1 MKNLCLALCALI
13 LISTAP
19 VRAAAAAPAPGQLTH
34 VVAFKFKKAVTEKQ
48 KKQVA
53 DAFAALPAAI
63 PQIISLNHGTNVS
76 KEGFNLG
83 FTHAF
88 VVTFANE
95 KDRDIY
101 LEHEAHKKFGKLLD
115 SLLTDKG
122 VFVFDF
128 VSGK

>member
-1 MKNLCLALCALI
+1 MKYLYLALCALM
-13 LISTAP
+13 LISAVP
-19 VRAAAAAPAPGQLTH
+19 AGAAAAPARGQLTH
-34 VVAFKFKKAVTEKQ
+34 VVAFKFKKAVTDKQ

-115 SLLTDKG
+115 GLLTDKG
-122 VFVFDF
+122 VFVIDF

>member
-1 MKNLCLALCALI
+1 MKHLSLALCALM
-13 LISTAP
+13 LISAAP
-19 VRAAAAAPAPGQLTH
+19 AWAAAAPATGQLTH
-34 VVAFKFKKAVTEKQ
+34 VVAFKFKKAVTDKQ

-88 VVTFANE
+88 VVTFASE

-115 SLLTDKG
+115 GLLTDKG

-128 VSGK
+128 VAGK

>member
-13 LISTAP
+13 LIS
-19 VRAAAAAPAPGQLTH
+19 AAPAFAAVAPASGQLTH
-34 VVAFKFKKAVTEKQ
+34 VVAFKFKKAVTDKQ
-48 KKQVA
+48 KKDVT
-53 DAFAALPAAI
+53 DAFVALQTKI
-63 PQIISLNHGTNVS
+63 PQITSLQYGTNVS

-95 KDRDIY
+95 KDRDLY
-101 LEHEAHKKFGKLLD
+101 LEHEAHKKFGKMLD
-115 SLLTDKG
+115 GLLTDKG

-128 VSGK
+128 VAGK